1 MELRGAGRSLHL
13 HATDTPGAEWLIE
26 FGDDGF
32 TWRRA
37 HQKAT
42 VAVRGTL
49 TDLMLVFNRR
59 QGVDSGRVEV
69 LGEREL
75 LDFWL
80 ERARF
85 A

>member
-1 MELRGAGRSLHL
+1 MRG
-13 HATDTPGAEWLIE
+13 P
-26 FGDDGF
+26 
-32 TWRRA
+32 
-37 HQKAT
+37 
-42 VAVRGTL
+42 L

-59 QGVDSGRVEV
+59 QGVDGGRVEV